1 MFPKTTHQLTALKK
15 KLPDEQIKGLYYTS
29 ECFNAYMTDL
39 YYTSECF
46 NAYMK
51 VFYYTSE
58 CLNAYMKVLL
68 HIAEFIAKKICIQS
82 YANIIPRIKPVT
94 NAFSNSFVILFI
106 LFFVLLCSPR
116 LSSLIV
122 AERL

>member
-29 ECFNAYMTDL
+29 EC
-39 YYTSECF
+39 
-46 NAYMK
+46 
-51 VFYYTSE
+51 
-58 CLNAYMKVLL
+58 LNAYMQVLL

-94 NAFSNSFVILFI
+94 NAFSNSFVIFFI

-116 LSSLIV
+116 LSFLIV